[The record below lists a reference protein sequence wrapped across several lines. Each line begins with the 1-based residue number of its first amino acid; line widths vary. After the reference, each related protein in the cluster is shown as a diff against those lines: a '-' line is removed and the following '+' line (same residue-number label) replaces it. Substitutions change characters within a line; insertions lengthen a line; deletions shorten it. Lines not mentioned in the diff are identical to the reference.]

1 MLFPSALND
10 VKVETLPISLGISP
24 VKEQLDRVNV
34 SSFVICPMLEGI
46 GPLIGVSLN
55 VKNPVCV

>member
-34 SSFVICPMLEGI
+34 SSFVICPIFEGI